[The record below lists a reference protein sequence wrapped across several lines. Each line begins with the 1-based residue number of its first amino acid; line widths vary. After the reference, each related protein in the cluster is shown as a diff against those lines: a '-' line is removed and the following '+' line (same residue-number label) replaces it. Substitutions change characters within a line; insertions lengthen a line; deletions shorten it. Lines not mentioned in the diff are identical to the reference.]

1 MQQEQGLAQGGL
13 PHYGQGLGMGLLPS
27 SSYHN
32 LLGPGQG
39 QGQGLPPFGHIPGPP
54 GLNRV
59 SSSDSAMSGWDFTMR
74 TNVSHASQSQPQP
87 QSAHTN
93 ANGSASHARRES
105 MNRSADHLHLFNS
118 VNR

>member
-74 TNVSHASQSQPQP
+74 TNVSHASQSQPQ
-87 QSAHTN
+87 SAHTN